1 MEEFFKRKLEDEIE
15 KYTERKEI
23 IGIRGARQTGKTTLL
38 KIISDKIQADKA
50 FINLDL
56 IEYRRTLGENPIDFV
71 KRFKKTGKLFMFL
84 DEVQRVKDGGE
95 KLKIIYDEFP
105 DVKLFISGSSSLELK
120 TNILPSL
127 VGRLFLYE
135 LYTFDFEEYLSA
147 KDEGLSRLSREKQS
161 SLKRFLEGKDDIA
174 PPSFTK
180 EFLENWEDY
189 VIYGGYPE
197 AVKARNTEEKTTIL
211 KNIYN
216 LYLEKDITAF
226 FKIEETLKFSDLL
239 RYLAFNTSKLLS
251 TSSLA
256 SDLKI
261 SHNKAEEYLTI
272 LQHTYI
278 IQLLKPFHRN
288 LVTELKKSPKI
299 YFLDTGLRNTV
310 MNNHSPFESRGD
322 KGNLT
327 ENFVLRELTSNFREW
342 KLNYW
347 RTAGKAEIDFILSK
361 DEEVIPVEVKLG
373 GEKLGKGF
381 HSFLKTY
388 KPEKAIIATK
398 EKFRKQK
405 INNTTVHWIPAF
417 YL

>member
-1 MEEFFKRKLEDEIE
+1 MEEFFKRKLEDEISR
-15 KYTERKEI
+15 YIERREI
-23 IGIRGARQTGKTTLL
+23 IGIRGSRQTGKTTLL
-38 KIISDKIQADKA
+38 KIISDRIQEDKA

-56 IEYRRTLGENPIDFV
+56 IEYRRTLEENPLDLV
-71 KRFKKTGKLFMFL
+71 KRFKKTRKLFMFL

-135 LYTFDFEEYLSA
+135 LYTFDFEEYLSV
-147 KDEGLSRLSREKQS
+147 KDEGLARLFRENQS
-161 SLKRFLEGKDDIA
+161 SLKKFLEGRDDIA
-174 PPSFTK
+174 PPSYTK
-180 EFLENWEDY
+180 EYMENWKDY

-197 AVKARNTEEKTTIL
+197 VVRSRNKEEKTTIL

-239 RYLAFNTSKLLS
+239 QYLAFNTSKMLS

-278 IQLLKPFHRN
+278 IRLLKPFHRN

-310 MNNHSPFESRGD
+310 MNNHTPFESRSD

-327 ENFVLRELTSNFREW
+327 ENFVLKELTSNFREW

-347 RTAGKAEIDFILSK
+347 RTTGKAKIDFILRK
-361 DEEVIPVEVKLG
+361 DEEAIPVEVKLD

-381 HSFLKTY
+381 YSFLKTY
-388 KPEKAIIATK
+388 KPEKAVIATK
-398 EKFRKQK
+398 EKFKKQK
-405 INNTTVHWIPAF
+405 INSTTVYWIPAF
-417 YL
+417 YI